1 MEEPNEKSLD
11 ELLIWAISVD
21 RRQVLMEAM
30 KDHTII
36 KASDI
41 AHETKRSTQNI
52 SRALREF
59 EEKNLIKCLTP
70 DKATWKKYILTSTGK
85 EILKKIEDEYYD

>member
-1 MEEPNEKSLD
+1 MEDLNEESLD

-21 RRQVLMEAM
+21 RRQVLLEAI

-41 AHETKRSTQNI
+41 AHETNRSTQNI

-59 EEKNLIKCLTP
+59 EEMDLIKCLTP
-70 DKATWKKYILTSTGK
+70 DKLTWKKYVLTNTGK
-85 EILKKIEDEYYD
+85 KILQKMENEYCI

>member
-1 MEEPNEKSLD
+1 MEDLNEKSLD
-11 ELLIWAISVD
+11 ELLVWAISVD
-21 RRQVLMEAM
+21 RRQVLLEAM
-30 KDHTII
+30 KNHTII

-59 EEKNLIKCLTP
+59 EEMDLIKCLTP
-70 DKATWKKYILTSTGK
+70 DKVTWKKYVLTNTGK
-85 EILKKIEDEYYD
+85 QILKKMEDEYFI